1 MENVFSYKWHSCCIS
16 NTSLYIFIVYE
27 ENMKLEKSNIM
38 LKISLFVSMYL
49 ALYFKKYVGLN
60 YQISCLILPIILS
73 YLYNEGK
80 VALILSTL
88 LCLHSCFSLNYNIYT
103 SIIFFLLLYLA
114 YKKYSKSNMSSKF
127 LINSSIVLMLIYFV
141 ANLIISYNDIVMLD
155 EIISLIM
162 YSLIIYAINYG
173 INESK
178 NIISLHMNLKEF
190 EKEKN
195 IKLNLFKITHEIKNP
210 LTVIN
215 GYLSMFD
222 VTDIEKSKRYISIL
236 KNEVNRTLNLLS
248 DFMEF
253 TKIKVVKKECNFN
266 DLISDVKEV
275 LIPFFVKKNVSYSF
289 CVQNNIIVN
298 MDYNRI
304 KQVIINV
311 IKNAVEAC
319 RESNGMVTTTAFT
332 EEDYLIIVVKDN
344 GIGMDKFVLDNI
356 LVPFY
361 TTKDNGTGLGVSL
374 SKEILEA
381 HGGTINYD
389 SVKEKYT
396 TCKITI
402 PL

>member
-1 MENVFSYKWHSCCIS
+1 MFLVINGIVVVFPILVY
-16 NTSLYIFIVYE
+16 TFFIVYE

-38 LKISLFVSMYL
+38 LKISLFISMYL

-210 LTVIN
+210 LTVVN

-332 EEDYLIIVVKDN
+332 EEDYLILVVKDN

-374 SKEILEA
+374 SKEILES

>member
-1 MENVFSYKWHSCCIS
+1 MFLVINGIVVVFPILVY
-16 NTSLYIFIVYE
+16 TFFIVYE

-38 LKISLFVSMYL
+38 LKISLFISMYL

-80 VALILSTL
+80 VALILSTI

>member
-1 MENVFSYKWHSCCIS
+1 MFLVINGIVVVFPILVY
-16 NTSLYIFIVYE
+16 TFFIVYE

-127 LINSSIVLMLIYFV
+127 LINSFIVLMLIYFV

-210 LTVIN
+210 LTVVN

>member
-1 MENVFSYKWHSCCIS
+1 MFLVINGIVVVFPILVY
-16 NTSLYIFIVYE
+16 TFFIVYE

-38 LKISLFVSMYL
+38 LKISLFISMYL

-344 GIGMDKFVLDNI
+344 GIGIDKFVLDNI

>member
-1 MENVFSYKWHSCCIS
+1 MFLVINGIVVVFPILVY
-16 NTSLYIFIVYE
+16 TFFIVYE
-27 ENMKLEKSNIM
+27 ENMKLEKSNII
-38 LKISLFVSMYL
+38 LKISLFISMYL

-210 LTVIN
+210 LTVVN

-253 TKIKVVKKECNFN
+253 TKIKIVKKEYNFN

-275 LIPFFVKKNVSYSF
+275 LIPFFIKKNVSYSF

>member
-1 MENVFSYKWHSCCIS
+1 MFLVINGIVVVFPILVY
-16 NTSLYIFIVYE
+16 TFFIVYE
-27 ENMKLEKSNIM
+27 ENMKLEKSNII
-38 LKISLFVSMYL
+38 LKISLFISMYL

-195 IKLNLFKITHEIKNP
+195 IKLNFFKITHEIKNP
-210 LTVIN
+210 LTVVN

-253 TKIKVVKKECNFN
+253 TKIKIVKKECNFN

-275 LIPFFVKKNVSYSF
+275 LIPFFIKKNVSYSF

>member
-1 MENVFSYKWHSCCIS
+1 MFLVINGIVVVFPILVY
-16 NTSLYIFIVYE
+16 TFFIVYE

-80 VALILSTL
+80 AALILSTL

-210 LTVIN
+210 LTVVN

-275 LIPFFVKKNVSYSF
+275 LIPFFAKKNVSYSF

>member
-1 MENVFSYKWHSCCIS
+1 MFLVINGIVVVFPILVY
-16 NTSLYIFIVYE
+16 TFFIVYE

-38 LKISLFVSMYL
+38 LKISLFISMYL

-88 LCLHSCFSLNYNIYT
+88 LCLHSCFSLTYNIYT

-210 LTVIN
+210 LTVVN

-374 SKEILEA
+374 SKEILES

>member
-1 MENVFSYKWHSCCIS
+1 MFLVINGIVVVFPILVY
-16 NTSLYIFIVYE
+16 TFFIVYE

-38 LKISLFVSMYL
+38 LKISLFISMYL

-114 YKKYSKSNMSSKF
+114 YKKYSKSNMSNKF
-127 LINSSIVLMLIYFV
+127 LINLSIVLMLIYFV

-210 LTVIN
+210 LTVVN

-275 LIPFFVKKNVSYSF
+275 LIPFFVKKNVNYSF

-304 KQVIINV
+304 NQVIINV

>member
-1 MENVFSYKWHSCCIS
+1 MFLVINGIVVVFPILVY
-16 NTSLYIFIVYE
+16 TFFIVYE

-38 LKISLFVSMYL
+38 LKISLFISMYL

-155 EIISLIM
+155 EIVSLMM

>member
-1 MENVFSYKWHSCCIS
+1 MFLVINGIVVVFPILVY
-16 NTSLYIFIVYE
+16 TFFIVYE

-141 ANLIISYNDIVMLD
+141 ANLIISYNDIAMLD

-210 LTVIN
+210 LTVVN

>member
-1 MENVFSYKWHSCCIS
+1 MFLVINGIVVVFPILVY
-16 NTSLYIFIVYE
+16 TFFIVYE

-103 SIIFFLLLYLA
+103 SIIFFLLLYLS
-114 YKKYSKSNMSSKF
+114 YKKNSKSNMSSKF

-210 LTVIN
+210 LTVVN

-275 LIPFFVKKNVSYSF
+275 LIPFFVKKNVNYSF

>member
-1 MENVFSYKWHSCCIS
+1 MFLVINGIVVVFPILVY
-16 NTSLYIFIVYE
+16 TFFIVYE

-38 LKISLFVSMYL
+38 LKISLFISMYL
-49 ALYFKKYVGLN
+49 ALYFKKYVSLN

>member
-1 MENVFSYKWHSCCIS
+1 MFLVINGIVVVFPILVY
-16 NTSLYIFIVYE
+16 TFFIVYE

-103 SIIFFLLLYLA
+103 SIIFFLLLYLS

-210 LTVIN
+210 LTVVN

-253 TKIKVVKKECNFN
+253 TKIKIVKKECNFN

-275 LIPFFVKKNVSYSF
+275 LIPFFVKKNVNYSF

>member
-1 MENVFSYKWHSCCIS
+1 MFLVINGIVVVFPILVY
-16 NTSLYIFIVYE
+16 TFFIVYE

-38 LKISLFVSMYL
+38 LKISLFISMYL

-210 LTVIN
+210 LTVVN

-298 MDYNRI
+298 IDYNRI

>member
-1 MENVFSYKWHSCCIS
+1 MFLVINGIVVVFPILVY
-16 NTSLYIFIVYE
+16 TFFIVYE

-38 LKISLFVSMYL
+38 LKISLFISMYL

-127 LINSSIVLMLIYFV
+127 LINPSIVLMLIYFV

-210 LTVIN
+210 LTVVN

>member
-1 MENVFSYKWHSCCIS
+1 MFLVINGIVVVFPILVY
-16 NTSLYIFIVYE
+16 TFFIVYE
-27 ENMKLEKSNIM
+27 KNMKLEKSNIM
-38 LKISLFVSMYL
+38 LKISLFISMYL

-80 VALILSTL
+80 VALILSIL

-162 YSLIIYAINYG
+162 FPLIIYAINYG

>member
-1 MENVFSYKWHSCCIS
+1 MFLVINGIVVVFPILVY
-16 NTSLYIFIVYE
+16 TFFIVYE

-38 LKISLFVSMYL
+38 LKISLFISMYL

-210 LTVIN
+210 LTVVN

-275 LIPFFVKKNVSYSF
+275 LIPFFVKKNISYSF

>member
-1 MENVFSYKWHSCCIS
+1 
-16 NTSLYIFIVYE
+16 
-27 ENMKLEKSNIM
+27 
-38 LKISLFVSMYL
+38 
-49 ALYFKKYVGLN
+49 
-60 YQISCLILPIILS
+60 
-73 YLYNEGK
+73 
-80 VALILSTL
+80 
-88 LCLHSCFSLNYNIYT
+88 
-103 SIIFFLLLYLA
+103 
-114 YKKYSKSNMSSKF
+114 
-127 LINSSIVLMLIYFV
+127 MLIYFV

-210 LTVIN
+210 LTVVN

-319 RESNGMVTTTAFT
+319 RESIGMVTTTAFT

-374 SKEILEA
+374 SKEILESP
-381 HGGTINYD
+381 GGTINYD

>member
-1 MENVFSYKWHSCCIS
+1 MFLVINGIVVVFPILVY
-16 NTSLYIFIVYE
+16 TFFIVYE

-80 VALILSTL
+80 VALILSIL

-162 YSLIIYAINYG
+162 FPLIIYAINYG

-195 IKLNLFKITHEIKNP
+195 IKLNLFKITHEIKKP

>member
-1 MENVFSYKWHSCCIS
+1 MFLVINGIVVVFPILVY
-16 NTSLYIFIVYE
+16 TFFIVYE

-80 VALILSTL
+80 VALILSTI

-127 LINSSIVLMLIYFV
+127 LINSSIVLMLIYFTT
-141 ANLIISYNDIVMLD
+141 NLIISYNDIVMLD

-210 LTVIN
+210 LTVVN

-298 MDYNRI
+298 VDYNRI

>member
-1 MENVFSYKWHSCCIS
+1 MFLVINGIVVVFPILVY
-16 NTSLYIFIVYE
+16 TFFIVYE

-49 ALYFKKYVGLN
+49 SLYFKKYVGLN

-210 LTVIN
+210 LTVVN

>member
-1 MENVFSYKWHSCCIS
+1 MFLVINGIVVVFPILVY
-16 NTSLYIFIVYE
+16 TFFIVYE

-38 LKISLFVSMYL
+38 LKISLFISMYL
-49 ALYFKKYVGLN
+49 ALYFKKYVDLN

-141 ANLIISYNDIVMLD
+141 ASLIISYNDIVMLD

-210 LTVIN
+210 LTVVN

-275 LIPFFVKKNVSYSF
+275 LIPFFVKKNVNYSF

>member
-1 MENVFSYKWHSCCIS
+1 MFLVINGIVVVFPILVY
-16 NTSLYIFIVYE
+16 TFFIVYE

-38 LKISLFVSMYL
+38 LKISLFISMYL

-80 VALILSTL
+80 VALILSTI
-88 LCLHSCFSLNYNIYT
+88 LCLHSCFSLTYNIYT

-210 LTVIN
+210 LTVVN

-319 RESNGMVTTTAFT
+319 RESNGMVATTAFT

-374 SKEILEA
+374 SKEILES

>member
-1 MENVFSYKWHSCCIS
+1 MFLVINGIVVVFPILVY
-16 NTSLYIFIVYE
+16 TFFIVYE

-38 LKISLFVSMYL
+38 LKISLFISMYL

-210 LTVIN
+210 LTVVN

-248 DFMEF
+248 DLMEF

-275 LIPFFVKKNVSYSF
+275 LIPFFVKKNVNYSF

>member
-1 MENVFSYKWHSCCIS
+1 MFLVINGIVVVFPILVY
-16 NTSLYIFIVYE
+16 TFFIVYE

-49 ALYFKKYVGLN
+49 ALYFKKYVDLN

-210 LTVIN
+210 LTVVN

-275 LIPFFVKKNVSYSF
+275 LIPFFVKKNVNYSF

>member
-1 MENVFSYKWHSCCIS
+1 MFLVINGIVVVFPILVY
-16 NTSLYIFIVYE
+16 TFFIVYE

-38 LKISLFVSMYL
+38 LKISLFISMYL

-127 LINSSIVLMLIYFV
+127 LINSSIVLMLIYFI
-141 ANLIISYNDIVMLD
+141 ANLIISYNDIVILD
-155 EIISLIM
+155 EIISLMM

-210 LTVIN
+210 LTVVN

>member
-1 MENVFSYKWHSCCIS
+1 MFLVINGIVVVFPILVY
-16 NTSLYIFIVYE
+16 TFFIVYE

-38 LKISLFVSMYL
+38 LKISLFISMYL

-80 VALILSTL
+80 VALILSTI

-127 LINSSIVLMLIYFV
+127 LINSSIVLMLIYFIT
-141 ANLIISYNDIVMLD
+141 NLIISYNDIVMLD

-210 LTVIN
+210 LTVVN

-374 SKEILEA
+374 SKEILES

>member
-1 MENVFSYKWHSCCIS
+1 MFLVINGIVVVFPILVY
-16 NTSLYIFIVYE
+16 TFFIVYE

-38 LKISLFVSMYL
+38 LKISLFISMYL

-80 VALILSTL
+80 VALILSTI

-210 LTVIN
+210 LTVVN

-275 LIPFFVKKNVSYSF
+275 LIPFFAKKNVSYSF

>member
-1 MENVFSYKWHSCCIS
+1 MFLVINGIVVVFPILVY
-16 NTSLYIFIVYE
+16 TFFIVYE

-38 LKISLFVSMYL
+38 LKISLFISMYL

-162 YSLIIYAINYG
+162 YFLIIYAINYG

-210 LTVIN
+210 LTVVN

>member
-1 MENVFSYKWHSCCIS
+1 MFLVINGIVVVFPILVY
-16 NTSLYIFIVYE
+16 TFFIVYE

-38 LKISLFVSMYL
+38 LKISLFISMYL

-114 YKKYSKSNMSSKF
+114 YKKYSKSNISSKF

-210 LTVIN
+210 LTVVN

-253 TKIKVVKKECNFN
+253 TKIKIVKKECNFN

-275 LIPFFVKKNVSYSF
+275 LIPFFIKKNVSYSF

>member
-1 MENVFSYKWHSCCIS
+1 MFLVINGIVVIFPILVY
-16 NTSLYIFIVYE
+16 TFFIVYE

-38 LKISLFVSMYL
+38 LKISLFISMYL

-210 LTVIN
+210 LTVVN

-275 LIPFFVKKNVSYSF
+275 LIPFFVKKNVNYSF

>member
-1 MENVFSYKWHSCCIS
+1 MFLVINGIVVVFPILVY
-16 NTSLYIFIVYE
+16 TFFIVYE

-253 TKIKVVKKECNFN
+253 TKIKVVKNECNFN

-402 PL
+402 PI

>member
-1 MENVFSYKWHSCCIS
+1 MFLVINGIVVVFPILVY
-16 NTSLYIFIVYE
+16 TFFIVYE

-38 LKISLFVSMYL
+38 LKISLFISMYL

-80 VALILSTL
+80 VALILSTI
-88 LCLHSCFSLNYNIYT
+88 LCLHSCFSLTYNIYT

-210 LTVIN
+210 LTVVN

-319 RESNGMVTTTAFT
+319 RESIGMVTTTAFT

>member
-1 MENVFSYKWHSCCIS
+1 MFLVINGIVVVFPILVY
-16 NTSLYIFIVYE
+16 TFFIVYE

-38 LKISLFVSMYL
+38 LKISLFISMYL

-80 VALILSTL
+80 VALILSTI

-127 LINSSIVLMLIYFV
+127 LINSSIVLMLIYFIT
-141 ANLIISYNDIVMLD
+141 NLIISYNDIVMLD

>member
-1 MENVFSYKWHSCCIS
+1 MFLVINGIVVVFPILVY
-16 NTSLYIFIVYE
+16 TFFIMYE

-38 LKISLFVSMYL
+38 LKISLFISMYL

-80 VALILSTL
+80 VALILSIL

>member
-1 MENVFSYKWHSCCIS
+1 MFLVINGIVVVFPILVY
-16 NTSLYIFIVYE
+16 TFFIVYE
-27 ENMKLEKSNIM
+27 ENMKLEKSNII
-38 LKISLFVSMYL
+38 LKISLFISMYL

-210 LTVIN
+210 LTVVN

-253 TKIKVVKKECNFN
+253 TKIKIVKKECNFN

-275 LIPFFVKKNVSYSF
+275 LIPFFIKKNVSYSF

-396 TCKITI
+396 TCKIAI

>member
-1 MENVFSYKWHSCCIS
+1 MFLVINGIVVVFPILVY
-16 NTSLYIFIVYE
+16 TFFIVYE
-27 ENMKLEKSNIM
+27 KNMKLEKSNIM
-38 LKISLFVSMYL
+38 LKISLFISMYL

-80 VALILSTL
+80 VALILSTI

-210 LTVIN
+210 LTVVN

>member
-1 MENVFSYKWHSCCIS
+1 MFLVINGIVVVFPILVY
-16 NTSLYIFIVYE
+16 TFFIVYE

-155 EIISLIM
+155 EIISLII

-210 LTVIN
+210 LTVVN

>member
-1 MENVFSYKWHSCCIS
+1 
-16 NTSLYIFIVYE
+16 
-27 ENMKLEKSNIM
+27 MKLEKSNIM

-80 VALILSTL
+80 VALILSTI

-127 LINSSIVLMLIYFV
+127 LINSSIVLMLIYFTT
-141 ANLIISYNDIVMLD
+141 NLIISYNDIVMLD

-210 LTVIN
+210 LTVVN

-253 TKIKVVKKECNFN
+253 TKIKIVKKECNFN